1 MSNYVKVLQVN
12 INRNSATTENVL
24 ELAIELDI
32 KVLVVQEPWVITGDN
47 NREYRSII
55 YPSFYQILP
64 NYGTLRPRT
73 LFYIAREL

>member
-1 MSNYVKVLQVN
+1 MSSYVKVLQVN
-12 INRNSATTENVL
+12 MNRNSSTTENVL

-55 YPSFYQILP
+55 HPSFY
-64 NYGTLRPRT
+64 
-73 LFYIAREL
+73 

>member
-1 MSNYVKVLQVN
+1 MSSYVKVLQVN
-12 INRNSATTENVL
+12 MNRNSSTTENVL

-55 YPSFYQILP
+55 YPSFY
-64 NYGTLRPRT
+64 
-73 LFYIAREL
+73 

>member
-1 MSNYVKVLQVN
+1 MSSYVKVLQVN
-12 INRNSATTENVL
+12 MNRNSTTTENVL

-55 YPSFYQILP
+55 YPSFY
-64 NYGTLRPRT
+64 
-73 LFYIAREL
+73 

>member
-1 MSNYVKVLQVN
+1 M
-12 INRNSATTENVL
+12 NRNSTTTENVL

-55 YPSFYQILP
+55 YPSFY
-64 NYGTLRPRT
+64 
-73 LFYIAREL
+73 

>member
-1 MSNYVKVLQVN
+1 M
-12 INRNSATTENVL
+12 NRNSSTTENVL

-47 NREYRSII
+47 NQEYRSII

-64 NYGTLRPRT
+64 NYSTLRPRT